1 MPLSGTRVWL
11 PVLIGFLLAVLLLP
25 ADPRALA
32 DESPSKSVVQLIV
45 WKGQVAGPGTRY
57 MQAAAGTG
65 FLIST
70 GGRVLTNSHVVDL
83 ARRSPA
89 TYRVQAVHGGEFY
102 GAHIVCATSLPPAT
116 NGSVVP
122 SRDVAEIQLTPPDIP
137 IDEISHGGVYRAR
150 AHRGP
155 LPVFPAL
162 AMGPLPAIGD
172 PVRVL
177 GFGHRS
183 DGSLPFEWSVTG
195 AVRNYDQAADGTPLI
210 LLKFERDVEPG
221 HSGSPVL
228 DAKSEV
234 VGVLTWS
241 KHTDPTIG
249 VAISRD
255 ALDPACP

>member
-1 MPLSGTRVWL
+1 MHVRGKRIGL
-11 PVLIGFLLAVLLLP
+11 PVLIGLLSVSLLP
-25 ADPRALA
+25 AGRRALA

-45 WKGQVAGPGTRY
+45 WRIQIAGHDTRY

-65 FLIST
+65 FFISSD
-70 GGRVLTNSHVVDL
+70 GLAITNSHVVDL

-89 TYRVQAVHGGEFY
+89 TYKVLAVHGGEFY
-102 GAHIVCATSLPPAT
+102 GVRIVCSSSLPPAV
-116 NGSVVP
+116 NGSVAP
-122 SRDVAEIQLTPPDIP
+122 SRDVAEVRLAPPDIP
-137 IDEISHGGVYRAR
+137 LDEIGHGGFYRAR

-177 GFGHRS
+177 GFGRRS
-183 DGSLPFEWSVTG
+183 ENSLPFEWSVTG
-195 AVRNYDQAADGTPLI
+195 AVREYDQAADGTPLI
-210 LLKFERDVEPG
+210 LLRFDRDVEPG

-241 KHTDPTIG
+241 KHTDPSIG